1 VNRTPKPPTDSTA
14 DLLALCREILA
25 CQEGLSARA
34 ERVRPRLAD
43 GAEADRVKPDLRTQS
58 EDASRLQG
66 LVRRLGEALREARIP
81 PGRREEVRRTLD
93 DLKARLGRVAEEAV
107 ADHALISRR
116 GVRIPG
122 VGGRPHPRR
131 PLRS

>member
-1 VNRTPKPPTDSTA
+1 MDRKPKPPTDSTA

-25 CQEGLSARA
+25 CQEGLSSRA
-34 ERVRPRLAD
+34 ARVRPRLED

-58 EDASRLQG
+58 EDADRLRE
-66 LVRRLGEALREARIP
+66 LVRKLGKTLRETRIP
-81 PGRREEVRRTLD
+81 PGRQEEVRRTLD
-93 DLKARLGRVAEEAV
+93 DLKARLGRVAKEA
-107 ADHALISRR
+107 ASDHALISRR

-122 VGGRPHPRR
+122 VGGRPHPRK